1 MRIDFQ
7 EVKARIPI
15 EDVAKVLLPDL
26 KESTGA
32 VKQFRASCPQCRAG
46 GDRAIAVTPGLG
58 YFCNADKRGGDQ
70 IALVSHLQGVSMR
83 QAAEWL
89 VDRFQL
95 ATQNQAAPPPKES
108 ATPPDS
114 VEEGDGL
121 KPLKNLDA
129 AHEAVKALKLPQEVA
144 EALGAGWCS
153 KGLMKGLVAI
163 PLRLPGSGKLI
174 GYIGVKDGKLPTKWN
189 LT

>member
-1 MRIDFQ
+1 VRIDFQ

-46 GDRAIAVTPGLG
+46 GDRAVAVTVGVG

-70 IALVSHLQGVSMR
+70 IALVSHIQGVSMR

-89 VDRFQL
+89 VERFHL
-95 ATQNQAAPPPKES
+95 ASPAPQTPPPQESPAPPDPV
-108 ATPPDS
+108 D
-114 VEEGDGL
+114 EGDGL

-144 EALGAGWCS
+144 EALGAGQCA
-153 KGLMKGLVAI
+153 KGLMRGFVAI
-163 PLRLPGSGKLI
+163 PLRLPSGKLV
-174 GYIGVKDGKLPTKWN
+174 GYIGVKDGKLPTNWN
-189 LT
+189 L